1 VAGSINDANEL
12 LRVTDIALLAR
23 ATKATTSIRTAFLAT
38 ALGFTPLQN
47 ASKVWG
53 TILVVIACSALAI
66 ATIVAT
72 FLPCAIRHAVFDT
85 DPTFAKPSV
94 RAETTD
100 APAPIWSAFES
111 LASGHASF
119 FISLHVQGVFKH
131 VLVCFFCF
139 DNCILR
145 G

>member
-1 VAGSINDANEL
+1 VAGGINDANEL
-12 LRVTDIALLAR
+12 LRVTDIAIRAR

-38 ALGFTPLQN
+38 ALALTSLQN

-53 TILVVIACSALAI
+53 AILIVIACSALAI

-72 FLPCAIRHAVFDT
+72 FLPCAIRHAIFDT
-85 DPTFAKPSV
+85 DPAFAKHSV
-94 RAETTD
+94 WAETTD

-119 FISLHVQGVFKH
+119 FVSLHIQGVFKH
-131 VLVCFFCF
+131 VLVCFFF
-139 DNCILR
+139 DGCILR